1 MKGVRKRNGKY
12 FIDYRAGGQR
22 VREIIGTSQ
31 KQAALVLS
39 KRRVEIV
46 ENRYFNVRK
55 QHKVLFDDFV
65 KTFYELHSCVNK
77 KAKGIKRDEQLIKHL
92 VDHFGGRYLYEIKPQ
107 MIEEY
112 KALRQGLVAPAT
124 VNKELA
130 CLKTMFNKAILWG
143 KVAENPVRSVKLLK
157 EDNRR
162 LRYLDQGEIT
172 KLIASCPDHLRPIVT
187 IAVFTGMRKGEI
199 LNLTWDAIDLNRG
212 IIYLLDTKNGEKR
225 EVLMNDI
232 VSQAISTVE
241 RTPDNPYVFLSH
253 TDKPYTEVRKSFS
266 TALKMSGIKDF
277 RFHDLRHTYASQLVM
292 MGVDIKTVQELMGHK
307 SIEMTLRYSHLSSD
321 HKRRAVD
328 LLGQRM
334 GTVGAQVS
342 KEANQLVSS
351 DSINSLQ
358 VI

>member
-39 KRRVEIV
+39 KRKVEVV

-162 LRYLDQGEIT
+162 LRYLEQ
-172 KLIASCPDHLRPIVT
+172 
-187 IAVFTGMRKGEI
+187 GEI

-225 EVLMNDI
+225 EVLLNDI

-241 RTPDNPYVFLSH
+241 RTPDNPHVFLSH
-253 TDKPYTEVRKSFS
+253 TAGPYTEVRKSFS
-266 TALKMSGIKDF
+266 TALQMSGIKDF

-334 GTVGAQVS
+334 GTVGAQAL
-342 KEANQLVSS
+342 KEDNQLVSN